1 MKYLEARDK
10 IRDGD
15 MIAVRGRR
23 GIFSILT
30 YTITNSP
37 YTHVATAIWLNDGLW
52 MAEINIGGNHLVPVS
67 QLRDDFDV
75 FYCPAPREKVRDVIL
90 ETLREHKNYG
100 VIDVFLIAL
109 KSLFGISLRSSK
121 NDVCSEYVARI
132 YRLAGAKLDLPQTPS
147 PKDLARILSKTTIEI
162 RNKEK

>member
-30 YTITNSP
+30 YTVTDSP
-37 YTHVATAIWLNDGLW
+37 YTHVGTAVWLDDGLW
-52 MAEINIGGNHLVPVS
+52 LAEINIGGNHLVPLS

-75 FYCPAPREKVRDVIL
+75 FDCPTTRENARNAIL
-90 ETLREHKNYG
+90 VTLREHENYG
-100 VIDVFLIAL
+100 VVDVFLIAL
-109 KSLFGISLRSSK
+109 KSLFGISLRSTK

-132 YRLAGAKLDLPQTPS
+132 YRMAGAKFDLPQIPT
-147 PKDLARILSKTTIEI
+147 PKDLARELGEVKLTI
-162 RNKEK
+162 RNEEK